1 MWNET
6 SKSRCSDAA
15 VLAFQQNVC
24 CDYLNLSLCLLFG
37 ICYIYIKYIWN
48 IYIFIS
54 PQWLCAIAPKWMS
67 CHKDIV
73 LITGRAHCFHDCIYI
88 TPVLL
93 LWDLS
98 VSWII
103 FDCLYMYKYTSS
115 LIKVNVTVSYERSAV
130 AGKKYCSCIHFSF
143 CVTLEH
149 WVLGSTSTHFW
160 DMSNIS

>member
-24 CDYLNLSLCLLFG
+24 CDYLKLSLCLLFG
-37 ICYIYIKYIWN
+37 ICYVYIIY
-48 IYIFIS
+48 S
-54 PQWLCAIAPKWMS
+54 AIVPKWMS

-73 LITGRAHCFHDCIYI
+73 LITERAHCFHDCIFI

-103 FDCLYMYKYTSS
+103 FDQLYMYKYTSS

-130 AGKKYCSCIHFSF
+130 AEKKYCSCIHISF